1 MDTHQVSW
9 FPWTGKT
16 CTLSASSSR
25 RQTSNSSGS
34 ALSVRS
40 PVTNAKRMS
49 SAATSELTLAIAS
62 RTLMFEYESVPSY
75 LHDHMIREAVQRDSL
90 EKTGRG

>member
-1 MDTHQVSW
+1 M
-9 FPWTGKT
+9 
-16 CTLSASSSR
+16 
-25 RQTSNSSGS
+25 
-34 ALSVRS
+34 
-40 PVTNAKRMS
+40 TNAKRMS

-75 LHDHMIREAVQRDSL
+75 LYDHMIREAVQRDSL